1 MTYEWDENKR
11 RLNLEKHG
19 LDFYDADLVYEAPDK
34 LTVPCAHSSE
44 ERWQVI
50 AEIAGEL
57 VVLSLVY
64 VYRREI
70 IRVISLRPASS
81 KERSL
86 YYEQTHPP
94 QQ

>member
-11 RLNLEKHG
+11 CLNLEKHG
-19 LDFYDADLVYEAPDK
+19 LDFYDADLVY
-34 LTVPCAHSSE
+34 
-44 ERWQVI
+44 
-50 AEIAGEL
+50 
-57 VVLSLVY
+57 

-70 IRVISLRPASS
+70 VRVISLRSASS